1 MQAAIFIKP
10 DLSLI
15 YFNYGLN
22 KLTHQSLTLEIEYG
36 GVILIIRK
44 VLVLVQV
51 QLEEHNNQ
59 LQWPSWVFS
68 FWTKESGF
76 KSIIGTQGMSRTRLQ
91 TVSKLDFLSL
101 WIIYA
106 PFLLAPSPI
115 CERNMPNRSD
125 ADECIHKQRH
135 SFEHSLNFHFQ
146 ISKEFRSLKGR
157 LWVFNVQES

>member
-36 GVILIIRK
+36 SVILIIRK

-76 KSIIGTQGMSRTRLQ
+76 KSIVGTQGMSRTRLQ
-91 TVSKLDFLSL
+91 TVSKLDFLVFMNNLCSIFIGSVTHL
-101 WIIYA
+101 WKKHA
-106 PFLLAPSPI
+106 QSQWCWWMHPEATAF
-115 CERNMPNRSD
+115 
-125 ADECIHKQRH
+125 
-135 SFEHSLNFHFQ
+135 F
-146 ISKEFRSLKGR
+146 
-157 LWVFNVQES
+157 WT